1 MLVEKKVAQ
10 LLLKYRKTVSL
21 AESCTGGLLGHLLTN
36 TPGSSE
42 YFQLGLVTYSYE
54 AKEKL
59 LKIPRS
65 LLARHG
71 AVSAPVTKLMAEN
84 VRKLLK
90 TDFSISITGI
100 AGPGGATK
108 TKPLGLAFIAVASR
122 QKTIC
127 RKFNFRG
134 GRLSVKKQAAV
145 KALQL
150 LLKFLS

>member
-1 MLVEKKVAQ
+1 MSLEKKAAQ
-10 LLLKYRKTVSL
+10 LLLKHHKTVSL

-42 YFQLGLVTYSYE
+42 YFKLGLVTYSYE

-59 LKIPRS
+59 LKIPHN
-65 LLARHG
+65 LLLRHG
-71 AVSAPVTKLMAEN
+71 AVSAPVTKLMAIN

-90 TDFSISITGI
+90 TDFSVSVTGI

-108 TKPLGLAFIAVASR
+108 TKPLGLTYIAVASAETVTC
-122 QKTIC
+122 QKFI
-127 RKFNFRG
+127 FRG
-134 GRLSVKKQAAV
+134 GRLSVKKQAAA

-150 LLKFLS
+150 LLKFLP

>member
-1 MLVEKKVAQ
+1 MSLEKKAAQ
-10 LLLKYRKTVSL
+10 LLLKHRKTVSL

-42 YFQLGLVTYSYE
+42 YFKLGLVTYSYE

-59 LKIPRS
+59 LKIPHN
-65 LLARHG
+65 LLIKHG
-71 AVSAPVTKLMAEN
+71 AVSEPVTKLMAIN

-90 TDFSISITGI
+90 TDFSVSITGI
-100 AGPGGATK
+100 AGPSGATR
-108 TKPLGLAFIAVASR
+108 TKPLGLAYIAVASSR
-122 QKTIC
+122 KTVC
-127 RKFNFRG
+127 RKFIFHG
-134 GRLSVKKQAAV
+134 SRLSVKKQAAN